1 MMLDVYGCFDKWLER
16 TKGKIDLKK
25 DYTLSDNLM
34 TLRVALSDFY
44 NNVLLC
50 YYVPKD
56 VCFYINKTIDNLAD
70 FMKIKNEK
78 AFLKYLQ
85 KLNND

>member
-1 MMLDVYGCFDKWLER
+1 
-16 TKGKIDLKK
+16 
-25 DYTLSDNLM
+25 M

>member
-1 MMLDVYGCFDKWLER
+1 MLDVYGCFDKWLEK

-44 NNVLLC
+44 NNVLL
-50 YYVPKD
+50 
-56 VCFYINKTIDNLAD
+56 
-70 FMKIKNEK
+70 
-78 AFLKYLQ
+78 
-85 KLNND
+85 